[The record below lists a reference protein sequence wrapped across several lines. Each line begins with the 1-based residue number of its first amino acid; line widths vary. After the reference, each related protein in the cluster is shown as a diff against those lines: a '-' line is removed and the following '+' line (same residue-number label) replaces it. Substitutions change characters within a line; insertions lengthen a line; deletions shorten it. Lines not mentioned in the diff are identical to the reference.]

1 VDDVEPTG
9 EHGEAAA
16 HVVLLAPMRSELQPL
31 VQQLGLRRSTPSG
44 ASGASGSTAGS
55 PSLHSGRS
63 GAVTVTAALVGV
75 GTGRSAA
82 ATEHLLTTLP
92 RVDHVVVVG
101 IAGGIGAGQAI
112 GDVIVPELV
121 VDGVT
126 GDEHRPDPLGDRVP
140 AGILST
146 SDQLIVDPGAVAA
159 LVDRGVVALDMETAA
174 IAAVCARHGCRWSV
188 FRAISDRAG
197 DGLIDAE
204 VAALTGPD
212 GSADIPAALR
222 LVARHPSRARDLAR
236 LGRDMKTAARA
247 AATAA
252 AAACADVVPG

>member
-1 VDDVEPTG
+1 MVDDDEPTSG
-9 EHGEAAA
+9 RAA
-16 HVVLLAPMRSELQPL
+16 HVLLLTPMRSELQPV
-31 VQQLGLRRSTPSG
+31 VQQLALSRPEASGPSG
-44 ASGASGSTAGS
+44 S
-55 PSLHSGRS
+55 SLHTGRS
-63 GAVTVTAALVGV
+63 GAVVVTAALVGV
-75 GTGRSAA
+75 GTGPSAA
-82 ATEHLLTTLP
+82 ATEHLLGTLP

-101 IAGGIGAGQAI
+101 IAGGIGPGQSI
-112 GDVIVPELV
+112 GDVIVPEVV
-121 VDGVT
+121 VDGAT

-140 AGILST
+140 AGVLST
-146 SDQLIVDPGAVAA
+146 SDELIVDPAAVAA

-204 VAALTGPD
+204 VGALTKPD

-252 AAACADVVPG
+252 AAACADVVAG